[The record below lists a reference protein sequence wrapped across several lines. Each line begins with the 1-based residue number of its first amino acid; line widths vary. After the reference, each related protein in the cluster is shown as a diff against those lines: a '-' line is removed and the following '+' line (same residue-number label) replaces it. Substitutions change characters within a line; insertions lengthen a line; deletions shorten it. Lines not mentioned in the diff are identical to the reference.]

1 MHVKEMISKHPGF
14 RGEANAALIHCID
27 ECYDCAQAC
36 ASCADAS
43 LAEDD
48 IKMLVRCVRLNLD
61 CTDMCAA
68 TGAIATRHLVSERP
82 MLREILAACGLT
94 CRRCE
99 EECLRHANHHAHCRV
114 CAEVCASCSR
124 ACEAVIASIGL

>member
-1 MHVKEMISKHPGF
+1 MHVKEMIAKHPGF
-14 RGEANAALIHCID
+14 KGEANAALIQCIE
-27 ECYDCAQAC
+27 ECYDCAQTC

-48 IKMLVRCVRLNLD
+48 VKMLARCIRLNLD

-68 TGAIATRHLVSERP
+68 TGAIATRHLLIESA
-82 MLREILAACGLT
+82 MLREILAACALT

-99 EECLRHANHHAHCRV
+99 EECLKHASHHAHCRV
-114 CAEVCASCSR
+114 CAEVCASCR
-124 ACEAVIASIGL
+124 KACEAAIASIGP

>member
-1 MHVKEMISKHPGF
+1 MHIKEMIGKHPGF
-14 RGEANAALIHCID
+14 KGEANAALIHCIN

-36 ASCADAS
+36 SSCADAS

-48 IKMLVRCVRLNLD
+48 IKMLVRCIRLSLD
-61 CTDMCAA
+61 CADMCAA
-68 TGAIATRHLVSERP
+68 TGAIATRHLVSESA

-99 EECLRHANHHAHCRV
+99 EECLKHASHHAHCRV
-114 CAEVCASCSR
+114 CAEVCASCSK
-124 ACEAVIASIGL
+124 ACEAAIASIGL

>member
-1 MHVKEMISKHPGF
+1 MHVKEMIDKHPGF
-14 RGEANAALIHCID
+14 SGEANAALIHCID

-36 ASCADAS
+36 ASCADAC

-48 IKMLVRCVRLNLD
+48 IGMLVRCVRLNLD

-68 TGAIATRHLVSERP
+68 TGAIATRHLVSESQ
-82 MLREILAACGLT
+82 MLREILAACALT

-99 EECLRHANHHAHCRV
+99 EECLRHASHHAHCRA
-114 CAEVCASCSR
+114 CAEVCASCSK
-124 ACEAVIASIGL
+124 ACEAAIASIGL